1 MKIRGSNFAPLTL
14 ALATAAF
21 PAAVGAAEEI
31 PLYLWPDPYPFQ
43 TVEAATDEAYRPG
56 DLAAVAGKWQRG
68 GLPGGAILLCD
79 VKEPVL
85 ADKKT
90 LAAPP
95 FEVRYFYV
103 DVLPEGVEAEG
114 AVGFASAR
122 GLVAADDLYEYAY
135 ILRPERLLNEI
146 TPEAH
151 WPYNKRYKTA
161 AEAGA
166 ADLTL
171 EAVDYERGLAVV
183 SARLE
188 RLPPRDSDVLFRYLD
203 VYVVAEL
210 ETGEPL
216 WTVACVGGYYLE

>member
-21 PAAVGAAEEI
+21 PAAVAAAEEGP

-43 TVEAATDEAYRPG
+43 TVDAATDEAYRPG
-56 DLAAVAGKWQRG
+56 DLAVVAGKWQRG
-68 GLPGGAILLCD
+68 GLPGGAILLCA
-79 VKEPVL
+79 VNEPVL
-85 ADKKT
+85 ADKKR

-114 AVGFASAR
+114 AVAFASAR

-135 ILRPERLLNEI
+135 ILRPEKFEWREAPAWELEDIRETLSALRKRIKKLKLNEI

-151 WPYNKRYKTA
+151 WPHNKKYKI
-161 AEAGA
+161 
-166 ADLTL
+166 
-171 EAVDYERGLAVV
+171 
-183 SARLE
+183 S
-188 RLPPRDSDVLFRYLD
+188 
-203 VYVVAEL
+203 
-210 ETGEPL
+210 
-216 WTVACVGGYYLE
+216 